1 MRTEPE
7 RIKTIFTIQD
17 MGALPIAIITGLGAL
32 LFCCC
37 TVCFC
42 VCRGVKGGYDDMDGL
57 EGRFLEPLLEE
68 GSAEEES
75 VEFAAAEEPFFD
87 SQEAVVDATTAE
99 EEAVEEGEAGME
111 EVAGEVD
118 DGGGGGNAGDAP
130 NDSDGDDDNIEKKEE
145 GEVAE
150 NNEDVAT
157 EEDAL
162 LIPTTADPVEQIS
175 SRRRSIRPR
184 RPRHMRR
191 LYGACTFCY
200 VLSVTMVAT
209 MVVCSIRFYP
219 NIPEHNICNDNVAW
233 ESLMESMKSI
243 QVEADFEILAS
254 ISNPNHISVALDKG
268 SGQFTHNGKFM
279 GTFDIP
285 PFTVEAMSITDV
297 LIIAHLS
304 PERWDSFS
312 IASEYYHGKLVLHVD
327 AKAVIRVPALFDWTY
342 EGGVEGI
349 EVHVN
354 ELSDRHLCACPS
366 WDEAKNHTLDFL
378 EESFF
383 LEDV

>member
-1 MRTEPE
+1 MRTAPE
-7 RIKTIFTIQD
+7 RIKTVFNIQD

-32 LFCCC
+32 LCCCC

-42 VCRGVKGGYDDMDGL
+42 VATGVKGGYDGMDAL
-57 EGRFLEPLLEE
+57 EGRLLEPLLEE
-68 GSAEEES
+68 ESAEES
-75 VEFAAAEEPFFD
+75 VEFAPVEEPLFD
-87 SQEAVVDATTAE
+87 SQQAVGTATTSE
-99 EEAVEEGEAGME
+99 EEAVEEGEAAVE
-111 EVAGEVD
+111 EDTGEVENEGGDNTD
-118 DGGGGGNAGDAP
+118 DGDAE
-130 NDSDGDDDNIEKKEE
+130 DDANNVVTIDQ
-145 GEVAE
+145 GEDAE
-150 NNEDVAT
+150 NNEDVPD
-157 EEDAL
+157 EEDPL
-162 LIPTTADPVEQIS
+162 LMPSTADPVSQMYY
-175 SRRRSIRPR
+175 RRRSIRPR
-184 RPRHMRR
+184 RPRHIGR

-200 VLSVTMVAT
+200 VLSMTMVAT
-209 MVVCSIRFYP
+209 IVVCSIRFYP

-233 ESLMESMKSI
+233 ESLIESMKSI

-268 SGQFTHNGKFM
+268 SGSFTHNGKFM

-285 PFTVEAMSITDV
+285 PFTAEAMSITDV

-312 IASEYYHGKLVLHVD
+312 IASEYYRGKLVLHVD

-342 EGGVEGI
+342 EGGVDGI

-378 EESFF
+378 EENFF
-383 LEDV
+383 LEEV